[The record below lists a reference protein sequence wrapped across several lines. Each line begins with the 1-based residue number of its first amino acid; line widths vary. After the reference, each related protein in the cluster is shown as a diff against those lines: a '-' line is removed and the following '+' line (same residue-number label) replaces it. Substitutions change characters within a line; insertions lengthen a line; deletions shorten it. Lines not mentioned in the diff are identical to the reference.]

1 MVTLIDN
8 TVSVT
13 TRHSESVP
21 IASEVAMALANREEA
36 TGAGWFVKPTVP
48 GNRIMLRILEDARAN
63 HPAISVNFTTM
74 AGNIAATRTW
84 KAAKSGQ
91 RLTLFPLL
99 LTSGDVLARK

>member
-36 TGAGWFVKPTVP
+36 TGAGWFAKPTVP
-48 GNRIMLRILEDARAN
+48 GNRIMLWILQDAGRITPRFPSTSPPWRA
-63 HPAISVNFTTM
+63 IL
-74 AGNIAATRTW
+74 RR
-84 KAAKSGQ
+84 AKH
-91 RLTLFPLL
+91 
-99 LTSGDVLARK
+99 RKRRNQGKG